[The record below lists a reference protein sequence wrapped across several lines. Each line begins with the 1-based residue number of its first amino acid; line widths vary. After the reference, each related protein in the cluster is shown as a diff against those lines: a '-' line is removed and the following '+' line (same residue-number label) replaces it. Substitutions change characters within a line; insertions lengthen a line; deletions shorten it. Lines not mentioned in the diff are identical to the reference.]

1 MGNNNKK
8 GHEKCGVTAQRAKDM
23 LEHEQ
28 EQHDDMATHNTK
40 LKAEGQT
47 QRWSGAEDRADL

>member
-8 GHEKCGVTAQRAKDM
+8 GHEKCGVTAQLAKDI

-28 EQHDDMATHNTK
+28 EEHDDMATHNTK
-40 LKAEGQT
+40 LKAEGQAQT
-47 QRWSGAEDRADL
+47 WSGGKGQG